1 MSTDIAAGAAA
12 DMAELWAYDAD
23 NHMREDIDAFPKYM
37 DPAFRERGWRIER
50 DAGKDVLWVGD
61 ESWPDWTWDTA
72 TRPGSFRENLLR
84 MRNGENIDPFRGDQE
99 AVRIEYRD
107 RDARLKLMDQQRI
120 QAELIFNTLAVS
132 RGWMVGGDPAQTFAN
147 LRAVNRY
154 LAAEW
159 GWAYKDRIYA
169 AALLGL
175 DDLDLAI
182 AELDRLLAEGV
193 RAINLVPGP
202 VGRLSPADPFFD
214 PFWARVN
221 EANLLVSF
229 HTTPASHI
237 AYREMFSGWW
247 EPAEAAV
254 HRGVSDTDSA
264 FMSFQ
269 MFNERPIMDT
279 VVALILHNL
288 FGRFP
293 NIRVL
298 SVENGSFW
306 VPYTVKLLN
315 KSYAINQNGFWLG
328 GKPERPS
335 EVFKRHVFV
344 TPFHEENVQSIVDVV
359 GADCVLFGSDFPHA
373 EGLADPV
380 PDYLSDLEVT
390 DPVAVQKIMRENLKG
405 LLEGRVGAA

>member
-1 MSTDIAAGAAA
+1 VTTDVAG
-12 DMAELWAYDAD
+12 DTTQELWAYDAD
-23 NHMREDIDAFPKYM
+23 NHLREDIDAFPKYM
-37 DPAFRERGWRIER
+37 DPAFRERGWRIEK
-50 DAGKDVLWVGD
+50 ASGKDVLWVGD

-99 AVRIEYRD
+99 VVRLEYRD
-107 RDARLKLMDQQRI
+107 RDARLKLMDEQKI

-132 RGWMVGGDPAQTFAN
+132 RGWMVGGDPVQTFAN

-159 GWAYKDRIYA
+159 GWAYQDRIYA

-175 DDLDLAI
+175 DDLDLAV
-182 AELDRLLAEGV
+182 AELDRLLAQGV

-202 VGRLSPADPFFD
+202 VGRLSPADPYFD

-221 EANLLVSF
+221 EANVLVCF
-229 HTTPASHI
+229 HTDTASHV
-237 AYREMFSGWW
+237 AYREMFGGWW
-247 EPAEAAV
+247 EPAEAAA

-293 NIRVL
+293 NVKVL

-315 KSYAINQNGFWLG
+315 KHYAINQNGFWLG

-359 GADCVLFGSDFPHA
+359 GPDCVLFGSDFPHA

-380 PDYLSDLEVT
+380 TDYLSDLEVT
-390 DPVAVQKIMRENLKG
+390 DPVAIQKIMRDNLKN
-405 LLEGRVGAA
+405 LLENSG

>member
-1 MSTDIAAGAAA
+1 
-12 DMAELWAYDAD
+12 
-23 NHMREDIDAFPKYM
+23 M
-37 DPAFRERGWRIER
+37 DPAFAEEGWRIGTR
-50 DAGKDVLWVGD
+50 DGSNVLMCGGIA
-61 ESWPDWTWDTA
+61 WTNYSYDTA

-84 MRNGENIDPFRGDQE
+84 MRNGENIDPFRGDLE
-99 AVRIEYRD
+99 PVRPEYQNRD
-107 RDARLKLMDQQRI
+107 LRLSLMDEQGV
-120 QAELIFNTLAVS
+120 AAALLFPNLAIS
-132 RGWMVGGDPAQTFAN
+132 KPWMLDTSDPVQTFAN

-159 GWAYKDRIYA
+159 GWAYQDRIYA

-175 DDLDLAI
+175 DDLDLAV
-182 AELDRLLAEGV
+182 AELDRLLAQGV

-202 VGRLSPADPFFD
+202 VGRLSPADPYFD

-221 EANLLVSF
+221 EANVLVCF
-229 HTTPASHI
+229 HTDTASHV
-237 AYREMFSGWW
+237 AYREMFGGWW
-247 EPAEAAV
+247 EPAEAAA

-293 NIRVL
+293 NVKVL

-315 KSYAINQNGFWLG
+315 KHYAINQNGFWLG

-359 GADCVLFGSDFPHA
+359 GPDCVLFGSDFPHA

-380 PDYLSDLEVT
+380 TDYLSDLEVT
-390 DPVAVQKIMRENLKG
+390 DPVAIQKIMRDNLKN
-405 LLEGRVGAA
+405 LLENSGVTS